1 MLKSEFEKTK
11 SKFYDARENFT
22 IVEKKL
28 LKLKKPLWA
37 YNKSSKDLA
46 KVYKDQKVLYSQ
58 GRIALGTIVQA
69 NEELFKTD
77 NAMSL
82 PAVFLFSED
91 EYFLENPNK
100 LIDMANKLYSLKGKE
115 TVDIEVKEF
124 VDAITDEYTTILN
137 KKLPFSISNGRDVY
151 YTTIIVHRM
160 HIPNI
165 YLDRVLY
172 PLLVYPEKVD
182 SSFILSSFYWSDG
195 LENETLKY

>member
-11 SKFYDARENFT
+11 SKFYEARENFT

-37 YNKSSKDLA
+37 YNRSSKDLA

-165 YLDRVLY
+165 YLDRALY
-172 PLLVYPEKVD
+172 PLLVCPEKVD